1 MKILIA
7 GSINE
12 YSSHEEE
19 AIVKLLADELKRK
32 EHTVD
37 SFLMPYK
44 PDPLIL
50 LDQILAISVLDVT
63 GADLLITVG
72 YPACTLDHP
81 NKIVYLLETAPMLH
95 EYRDT
100 EYGIL
105 MNRQYLDILTAVN
118 DIEKRCFSEAKRVL
132 CGSEL
137 LCEDLRQRYGI
148 AAETISY
155 PVLEPKF
162 TADATDCEEKS
173 YFLVESCLL
182 QNSRFLEFTELLK
195 DHPSKKV
202 CLFVPEADPVYMESL
217 KRTVSV
223 LGLEKN
229 MLIYEGHP
237 SDSVIEKAEAYL
249 HFPYGSRRAENILKR
264 CISIGTPVIAAKDSG
279 YGAELAG
286 IYKSVCITNFENILS
301 YPFGTA
307 EKFAER
313 VISV

>member
-19 AIVKLLADELKRK
+19 AIVKLLTDELKHK
-32 EHTVD
+32 GHTVD
-37 SFLMPYK
+37 SFFMPYK

-50 LDQILAISVLDVT
+50 LDQLLAINVLDVSC
-63 GADLLITVG
+63 AEMLITVG
-72 YPACTLDHP
+72 YPACTLEHP

-105 MNRQYLDILTAVN
+105 MNRQYLDILSAVN
-118 DIEKRCFSEAKRVL
+118 DNEKRCLSEAKKVL

-137 LCEDLRQRYGI
+137 LRTDLRERYGI
-148 AAETISY
+148 AAEVISY

-162 TADATDCEEKS
+162 TADADGCEGD
-173 YFLVESCLL
+173 YFLTESCLL

-195 DHPSKKV
+195 EQPSKKV
-202 CLFVPEADPVYMESL
+202 CLFVPEADPVYMGSL

-286 IYKSVCITNFENILS
+286 IYKSVCISNFENILS

-313 VISV
+313 VIGV